1 MVATAPVHAIPQAN
15 YLVTD
20 LSVLQ
25 CNEHSK
31 LTRALLTPLLDL
43 QLLFTM
49 STPRPIHIKAWTC
62 QHVQIRFTD

>member
-15 YLVTD
+15 YLITD

-43 QLLFTM
+43 V
-49 STPRPIHIKAWTC
+49 SIPRPIHIKAWTC